1 MRRQVVPNGVRGTLV
16 LVALLLAGAGC
27 GSSGGDDWPSANA
40 DLASTRAATGALID
54 EENAG
59 RLAVRWRFRFR
70 GKGTDFGLLTATPVV
85 VGDTVYIQDSK
96 SSVFAIDRETGR
108 LRWTRRYAAPN
119 DGPNGVAVANGRV
132 FGATDTTAFALDA
145 GTGERLWSQRLA
157 DSDEQFVDIA
167 PVLDDGRVYLSTVG
181 FAPGGRGALYALDA
195 ETGRRVWKFDTIKQ
209 PWPHPF
215 AGGGGSWYPLSVD
228 DEGNVYAGISNP
240 GPWGGSEKFPNGG
253 WFRGSTLYT
262 DSLVV
267 LEGATGKLL
276 WYDQVLR
283 HDVRDY
289 DFHLS
294 PILARLEDSGREVVF
309 GAGKAARVIA
319 WDRRSRE
326 RLWERAVGTHR
337 NDTGPLPVTPVT
349 VCPGLFGGAL
359 TPMAYAGGT
368 LFVPVVELCMRESAV
383 KSFSVLQRPPEGGK
397 GVLYA
402 LEAATGKTRWSHRF
416 GSALFGCA
424 TVSRDVVFAPTFD
437 GRVWALSAR
446 TGRVLWSARARA
458 GINACPAVTGD
469 LLLVAAGARH
479 RDFAQPVAELIA
491 YGLTEG

>member
-1 MRRQVVPNGVRGTLV
+1 MTRRRGTFV
-16 LVALLLAGAGC
+16 LVALLFLDAGC
-27 GSSGGDDWPSANA
+27 GASDEGDWPSANA
-40 DLASTRAATGALID
+40 DLASTRAATGSLID
-54 EENAG
+54 EENAA
-59 RLAVRWRFRFR
+59 RLAVRWRFRFPGR
-70 GKGTDFGLLTATPVV
+70 GTDFGLLTATPVV
-85 VGDTVYIQDSK
+85 VGDTVYVQDSK
-96 SSVFAIDRETGR
+96 SSVFAIDRETGS
-108 LRWTRRYAAPN
+108 LRWLRRYAAPN
-119 DGPNGVAVANGRV
+119 DGPNGVAVAAGRV
-132 FGATDTTAFALDA
+132 FAATDTTAFALSAD
-145 GTGERLWSQRLA
+145 TGERLWSQRLA

-167 PVLDDGRVYLSTVG
+167 PVVDDGRVYLSTVG
-181 FAPGGRGALYALDA
+181 FAPGGRGALYALDT
-195 ETGRRVWKFDTIKQ
+195 ETGRRVWKFDTIKE

-215 AGGGGSWYPLSVD
+215 AGGGGSWNPLSID

-253 WFRGSTLYT
+253 WFRGNTLYT

-294 PILARLEDSGREVVF
+294 PILARLEDSGPEVVF

-319 WDRRSRE
+319 WDRSSRD
-326 RLWERAVGTHR
+326 RLWEQPVGAHS
-337 NDTGPLPVTPVT
+337 NDTGPLPVRPVT
-349 VCPGLFGGAL
+349 VCPGLFGGVL
-359 TPMAYAGGT
+359 TPMAYADGA
-368 LFVPVVELCMRESAV
+368 LFVPVVDLCMRESAV
-383 KSFSVLQRPPEGGK
+383 KSFSVLQRAPESGK
-397 GVLYA
+397 GALYA
-402 LEAATGKTRWSHRF
+402 LEAATGKTRWSRRF
-416 GSALFGCA
+416 GSPLFGCA

-446 TGRVLWSARARA
+446 TGHVLWSARARA

-479 RDFAQPVAELIA
+479 RDFARPVAELIA
-491 YGLTEG
+491 YGPREG